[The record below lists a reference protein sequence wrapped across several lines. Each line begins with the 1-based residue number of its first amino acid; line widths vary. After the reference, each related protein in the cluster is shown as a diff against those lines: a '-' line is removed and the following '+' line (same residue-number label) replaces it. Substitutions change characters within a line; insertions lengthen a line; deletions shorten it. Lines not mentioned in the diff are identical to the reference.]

1 MGQRLFEAQRAVERI
16 PTMPMSLE
24 LRFSNGSGIHKIIT
38 AKLINT
44 GAGGLGI
51 KTDEALHV
59 HSIVE
64 IVGQLNKLLIRQQAT
79 VRWCRPARSG
89 GFRIGLRLIGK
100 PLVGCPA

>member
-1 MGQRLFEAQRAVERI
+1 MGQRLLQAPRIVERI
-16 PTMPMSLE
+16 PSIPMGLE
-24 LRFSNGSGIHKIIT
+24 VRFSNGSGLYKIIA

-51 KTDEALHV
+51 KTDEGLHV

-64 IVGQLNKLLIRQQAT
+64 IVGQLNGLSISQKAT

-89 GFRIGLRLIGK
+89 GFRIGLRLMGK
-100 PLVGCPA
+100 PIVLEQL

>member
-1 MGQRLFEAQRAVERI
+1 MGQRLLEAPRAVERVV
-16 PTMPMSLE
+16 TLPMILE
-24 LRFSNGSGIHKIIT
+24 VRFSNGSGIHKIIS
-38 AKLINT
+38 AKLLNT

-64 IVGQLNKLLIRQQAT
+64 ILGQLNMLLIRQQAT

-89 GFRIGLRLIGK
+89 GFRIGLRLMGK
-100 PLVGCPA
+100 PVVGHPA